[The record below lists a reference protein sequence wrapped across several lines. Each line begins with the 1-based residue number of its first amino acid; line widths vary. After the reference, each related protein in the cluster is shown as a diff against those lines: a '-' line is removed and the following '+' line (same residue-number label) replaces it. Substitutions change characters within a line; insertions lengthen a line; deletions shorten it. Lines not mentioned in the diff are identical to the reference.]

1 MGKFAPLDPVV
12 CEHVKHGDLFDGER
26 WHVCDPSCA
35 RSIETRGKITP
46 RLSVN
51 GDYAPDGAFLPTG
64 VAFDARP
71 DGWRV
76 SCLNGVTP
84 RFKPGD
90 RGAMR
95 LLCGS
100 PAGEL

>member
-1 MGKFAPLDPVV
+1 MRFLLISAALTCGGPSEDVAVAPRV
-12 CEHVKHGDLFDGER
+12 
-26 WHVCDPSCA
+26 
-35 RSIETRGKITP
+35 ETGGKITP
-46 RLSVN
+46 WLSVN

-84 RFKPGD
+84 RFEPTD
-90 RGAMR
+90 HGAMR
-95 LLCGS
+95 LLCGW
-100 PAGEL
+100 PAGGL